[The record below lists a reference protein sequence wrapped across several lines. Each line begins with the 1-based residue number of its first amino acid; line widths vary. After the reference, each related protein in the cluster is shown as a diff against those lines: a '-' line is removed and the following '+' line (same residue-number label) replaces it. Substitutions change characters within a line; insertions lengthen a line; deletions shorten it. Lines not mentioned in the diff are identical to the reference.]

1 MRKIKAGRGL
11 QILRRI
17 VGPVSNRLGRQFA
30 DKAWIINI
38 ACIRVRQGRLYL
50 AAR

>member
-1 MRKIKAGRGL
+1 MHKIKAGRGL

-17 VGPVSNRLGRQFA
+17 VGTVSNHLRRQLA
-30 DKAWIINI
+30 DKAWIIDI

-50 AAR
+50 AVR